1 MDERAAR
8 GLAFRRRDSEGNVT
22 AFRNT
27 ITSKLGMTDL
37 QGLLIG
43 ESGEFTEAVEAFEVE
58 GLAHDALLNM
68 LLPTSDLTRKVRLA
82 KAIGVPFSVWIHGTD
97 DGEIIRAIQLDV
109 DEGRLGGVKV
119 VTERRCTED
128 KFIEWWAEKKKTPQ
142 TKIFRKRYIQDSYF
156 DKLLESHGMVWGGNI
171 DGAIFAPD
179 GSVEAI
185 VEIRCT
191 EKNPIETYDPSR
203 YYKEDTFTWQP
214 VLKLS
219 RDLGIPCVLLTFKK
233 EYKDGET
240 GVLGVAGVLGNDD
253 NGLKYLDAKPPCNN
267 LVHSA
272 DEVRRFVLDMKI
284 ARAQLKQL

>member
-1 MDERAAR
+1 
-8 GLAFRRRDSEGNVT
+8 
-22 AFRNT
+22 
-27 ITSKLGMTDL
+27 MTDL

-58 GLAHDALLNM
+58 GFARDALLKI
-68 LLPTSDLTRKVRLA
+68 LLPASDLTRKVRLA
-82 KAIGVPFSVWIHGTD
+82 NAIGVPFSVWIHGAD
-97 DGEIIRAIQLDV
+97 DKGIVRAIQLDV
-109 DEGRLGGVKV
+109 DEERLGGVKV
-119 VTERRCTED
+119 VTERLCTED

-142 TKIFRKRYIQDSYF
+142 TKRFRKQYIQNSYF

-203 YYKEDTFTWQP
+203 YYKEDAFTWQP

-219 RDLGIPCVLLTFKK
+219 RDLDIPCVLLTFKK

-240 GVLGVAGVLGNDD
+240 GVLGIAGVLGNDE

-272 DEVRRFVLDMKI
+272 DEVRRFVLDMKM
-284 ARAQLKQL
+284 ARAQLK

>member
-1 MDERAAR
+1 MDARAAR

-43 ESGEFTEAVEAFEVE
+43 ENGEFTEAVEAFEVK
-58 GLAHDALLNM
+58 GSAIDASLKL
-68 LLPTSDLTRKVRLA
+68 LLPASDLTRKVRLA
-82 KAIGVPFSVWIHGTD
+82 NAIGVPFSVWIHGTD
-97 DGEIIRAIQLDV
+97 DRGTIRAIQLDA
-109 DEGRLGGVKV
+109 DEGRLGGVRA
-119 VTERRCTED
+119 VTEHLCTEE

-142 TKIFRKRYIQDSYF
+142 TKKFRKQYIRNSYF

-171 DGAIFAPD
+171 DGAMFAPD

-203 YYKEDTFTWQP
+203 YYREDTFTWQP

-219 RDLGIPCVLLTFKK
+219 RDLGIPCILLTFKK

-253 NGLKYLDAKPPCNN
+253 NGLKYLDAKPPCNH
-267 LVHSA
+267 LVYSA

-284 ARAQLKQL
+284 AHAQLKQL

>member
-1 MDERAAR
+1 MDERTTR
-8 GLAFRRRDSEGNVT
+8 GLAFKRRDSEGNVT

-43 ESGEFTEAVEAFEVE
+43 KSGEFTEAVEAFEVE
-58 GLAHDALLNM
+58 GFARDALLKI
-68 LLPTSDLTRKVRLA
+68 LLPASDLTRKVRLA
-82 KAIGVPFSVWIHGTD
+82 NAIGVPFSVWIHGTD
-97 DGEIIRAIQLDV
+97 DKGIIRAIQLDV
-109 DEGRLGGVKV
+109 DEERLGGVKV
-119 VTERRCTED
+119 VTERLCTED
-128 KFIEWWAEKKKTPQ
+128 RFIEWWAEKKKTPQ
-142 TKIFRKRYIQDSYF
+142 TKRFRKQYIQNSYF

-219 RDLGIPCVLLTFKK
+219 RDLDIPCVLLTFKK

-240 GVLGVAGVLGNDD
+240 GVLGNDD

-272 DEVRRFVLDMKI
+272 DEVRRFVLDMKM
-284 ARAQLKQL
+284 AHAQLK